1 MLSMI
6 MCTAR
11 YMVYAHH
18 VVFLCVCITLCWFKG
33 SVHMLLVCLGSSVGR
48 ALASGGLW
56 VHLRWQA
63 FSLDTA
69 CAHF

>member
-33 SVHMLLVCLGSSVGR
+33 SVHMLLVCLGSSVGG
-48 ALASGGLW
+48 ALAGFEYIYVGRPS
-56 VHLRWQA
+56 RWILPVPA
-63 FSLDTA
+63 FDR
-69 CAHF
+69 